1 MKYHQIIKQDTSNG
15 IGLRVSIF
23 VSGCRIR
30 CKECHNPKGQDFGF
44 GMDFTQD
51 VIDGIV
57 GELNSFPIYDG
68 LSVLGGEPTERENVP
83 YVLDLVKQVKERT
96 GKSVWVYTGRSIE
109 GLRNL
114 VKFSKSEYADQVSE
128 LLRTI
133 DVLVDGEFM
142 IDKKDIM
149 LSYRGSYNQRI
160 IDMKESI
167 RQGRLVE
174 LVYDVPHVGM
184 VGMNKNK

>member
-30 CKECHNPKGQDFGF
+30 CKECHNQKGQDFNF
-44 GMDFTQD
+44 GMDFTQG
-51 VIDGIV
+51 VIDGIIQ
-57 GELNSFPIYDG
+57 ELKAFPIYDG
-68 LSVLGGEPTERENVP
+68 LSVLGGEPTERENIP
-83 YVLDLVKQVKERT
+83 HVLDLVKQVKERT

-114 VKFSKSEYADQVSE
+114 VKFSKSKYADQVSE

-167 RQGRLVE
+167 RQGKLVE

-184 VGMNKNK
+184 VDMNKNK